1 MGILSDLARGALD
14 LIFPLHCL
22 GCRREGS
29 VICGDCTSGLKRLE
43 QPFCPTCAQPR
54 TSGRCRW
61 CRGKPPAFDSLRA
74 PFLFEGVVREGIHR
88 LKYRGLRAAGE
99 PLGQLLTE
107 YFQGTPIPADMVVPV
122 PLHPGRLRRRGYNQS
137 SLLARRLAG
146 NLGLEFRED
155 LVARVRDSVPQ
166 VETRSAEER
175 RSNVAGA
182 FAARAVPAGV
192 KVLLIDDVA
201 TTGSTLS
208 ECAAAL
214 KSAGAESVR
223 ALVLARQG

>member
-1 MGILSDLARGALD
+1 MAILFDLARSALD

-29 VICGDCTSGLKRLE
+29 VICGDCANGLKRLE
-43 QPFCPTCAQPR
+43 QPFCPTCAQPH
-54 TSGRCRW
+54 TSGTCRW

-74 PFLFEGVVREGIHR
+74 PFLFEGVIREGIHR
-88 LKYRGLRAAGE
+88 LKYRGLRAGGE
-99 PLGQLLTE
+99 PLGQLLSD
-107 YFQGTPIPADMVVPV
+107 YFQGTPIPADVVVPV

-146 NLGLEFRED
+146 NMGLEFRED

-175 RSNVAGA
+175 RNNVAGA
-182 FAARAVPAGV
+182 FAARAVPAGA

-214 KSAGAESVR
+214 KSAGAGSVR